1 MPPVATAVP
10 TYSTSNAVLP
20 GWLAGAY
27 VAGQVITVDFGIPSN
42 AASTFTYAFY
52 RNGVAI
58 PGASGATSSR
68 YQTYVAVASDSGS
81 IISCRVV
88 PANNMGTGGTLAF
101 GGIYVN

>member
-1 MPPVATAVP
+1 MP
-10 TYSTSNAVLP
+10 TYLASTAVLP

-27 VAGQVITVDFGIPSN
+27 AAGQVITVDFGIPSN
-42 AASTFTYAFY
+42 AASSFAYAFY

-58 PGASGATSSR
+58 PGASGSTPSR
-68 YQTYVAVASDSGS
+68 YQTYVAVAGDSGA

-88 PANNMGTGGTLAF
+88 PANGLGSGATLAF